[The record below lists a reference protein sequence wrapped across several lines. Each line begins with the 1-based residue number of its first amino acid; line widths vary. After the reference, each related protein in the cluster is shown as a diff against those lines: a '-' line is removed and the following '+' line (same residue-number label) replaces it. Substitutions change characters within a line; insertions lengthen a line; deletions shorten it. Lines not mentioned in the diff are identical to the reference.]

1 MNQIPLKQI
10 GIIFG
15 GNSPEHEV
23 SINSAEEVFKNLDRA
38 KFNPHKF
45 FINKNGV
52 FEFSIEDL
60 KRMDKIFIAMHG
72 TGGEDGSIQG
82 FLQTLGLSFTGP
94 GI

>member
-1 MNQIPLKQI
+1 MNEVLLKQI

-23 SINSAEEVFKNLDRA
+23 SINSAEEVFKNLDRT

-45 FINKNGV
+45 YIDKNGL

-60 KRMDKIFIAMHG
+60 KK
-72 TGGEDGSIQG
+72 
-82 FLQTLGLSFTGP
+82 
-94 GI
+94 